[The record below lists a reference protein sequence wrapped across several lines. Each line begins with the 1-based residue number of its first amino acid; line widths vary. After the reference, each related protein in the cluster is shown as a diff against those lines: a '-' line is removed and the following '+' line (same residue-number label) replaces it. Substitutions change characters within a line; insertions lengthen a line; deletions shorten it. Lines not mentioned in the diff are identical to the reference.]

1 MVRLLKKLKGKD
13 EELTDE
19 QENSVKV
26 YEDYLKQHGIPE
38 LFNRLLTQIVN
49 DRPENVKGHLA
60 EQLEKILYYK
70 KNPSLQEPSFFTSED
85 FENMFDAYDIVG
97 DGMVDYECLVQALK
111 VAGVKDPEE
120 ALNKDFAQ
128 IRKNSHIS
136 KPQFTL
142 ILNTEF
148 MKRGY
153 S

>member
-13 EELTDE
+13 EELTDD

-26 YEDYLKQHGIPE
+26 YEDYLKEHGIPE
-38 LFNRLLTQIVN
+38 LFNKLLTQIVN
-49 DRPENVKGHLA
+49 DRPEDVKKHLA

-70 KNPSLQEPSFFTSED
+70 KNPSLQEPSFFNSED

-111 VAGVKDPEE
+111 VAGVKDAEE

-128 IRKNSHIS
+128 VRKNSHIS
-136 KPQFTL
+136 KSQFTL

-148 MKRGY
+148 AKRGY

>member
-13 EELTDE
+13 EELTDD

-26 YEDYLKQHGIPE
+26 YEDYLKEHGIPE
-38 LFNRLLTQIVN
+38 LFNKLLTQIVN
-49 DRPENVKGHLA
+49 DRPEDVKKHLA

-70 KNPSLQEPSFFTSED
+70 KNPSLQEPSFFNSED

-111 VAGVKDPEE
+111 VAGVKDAEE

-128 IRKNSHIS
+128 VRKNSHIS

-148 MKRGY
+148 AKRGY